1 MTVHAALWCF
11 ALTTLKM
18 RAVYQN
24 GQQVDFTNQ
33 WGKNINEN
41 GVIQILATIFCPFV
55 TCSNVPAIQ
64 FYSSLINF
72 QYNFQ
77 NLNDKHLSQMVLST
91 CNMSTCIS
99 NDWIILMKKFV
110 FFLTMSRLHD
120 VTDMVTIMW
129 MASNLKVMIVKLHS
143 ANEIIKWMWII
154 TIKWVVWGKQGWM
167 DSFISALILK
177 LQCFAPSNVD
187 WIYEWM
193 ATFSTFDA
201 MSRWLHFWGRVYN
214 ISFWECKHVWM
225 WKTEIIRRTWP
236 SLVIQSCLQSDTKL
250 LQLAALLNWQL
261 HNIETRIDVV
271 RLPAQSLIPRITT
284 VPRVDF
290 NMISSP
296 CITCTRQLPT
306 GACQYPWG
314 GFLNWNVHTLTSES
328 TTWSM
333 FRYSKS
339 MIHFSECMHKVIQV
353 EQTVWWTEG
362 VTDWRR
368 VIHDSLRWGTMNVI
382 PYLRPQIVFNAS
394 HPFNVVSPHWMDV
407 MLSGYTRG
415 VQA

>member
-1 MTVHAALWCF
+1 MCVMWIRDTRLAAENVH
-11 ALTTLKM
+11 
-18 RAVYQN
+18 
-24 GQQVDFTNQ
+24 
-33 WGKNINEN
+33 
-41 GVIQILATIFCPFV
+41 
-55 TCSNVPAIQ
+55 
-64 FYSSLINF
+64 
-72 QYNFQ
+72 
-77 NLNDKHLSQMVLST
+77 SQKQLVH
-91 CNMSTCIS
+91 
-99 NDWIILMKKFV
+99 WV
-110 FFLTMSRLHD
+110 VD
-120 VTDMVTIMW
+120 VTVKFYACLFST
-129 MASNLKVMIVKLHS
+129 SLKCNL
-143 ANEIIKWMWII
+143 W
-154 TIKWVVWGKQGWM
+154 TVV
-167 DSFISALILK
+167 
-177 LQCFAPSNVD
+177 QCFAPSNVD

-407 MLSGYTRG
+407 MLSGYTYVHCFHAISPSNEGTNNIVPRDL
-415 VQA
+415 